1 MPASDTRREWAGG
14 SELLGILQGKYLC
27 TRSERISESGRD
39 SVKWEEPEQSSE
51 ERTEVLVQQVGQ
63 ERMAS
68 ASAGCGGLGLGL
80 GHRYT
85 RSLLYQIKRA
95 APGPRTQQ
103 TISYCTLGRF

>member
-1 MPASDTRREWAGG
+1 M
-14 SELLGILQGKYLC
+14 
-27 TRSERISESGRD
+27 
-39 SVKWEEPEQSSE
+39 KWEEPEQSSE

-63 ERMAS
+63 ERVAS

-103 TISYCTLGRF
+103 TFLLYFGKVLISRKSNYNQISLGNSGLDKIK